1 MNVSKHAVSVG
12 ICLSVLIA
20 TSAQAKFKT
29 DEKAIAELGKVAV
42 ISVSFK
48 RNNTI
53 ELPASHPEYVM
64 MDTAEARVMEI
75 ISQAG
80 TFELTDASEVV
91 EHPQYA
97 SLTEDSG
104 KFHSYNYYYT
114 HGYRKIKL
122 SKAKKEAVA
131 LCEALGVDA
140 VVQLYFSGY
149 GKSSGGMMTQ
159 NNSVVMT
166 GEVTMV
172 DKNGK
177 TLISGKAK
185 SSPQHSGTTW
195 SKGSV
200 EISDPN
206 KPSGFYERMF
216 ASFLGHLRQDLGF
229 N

>member
-1 MNVSKHAVSVG
+1 MNVSKRAVTIG
-12 ICLSVLIA
+12 ICLSALVA

-42 ISVSFK
+42 ISVSFR
-48 RNNTI
+48 RNNTE

-80 TFELTDASEVV
+80 TFELADVSEVV
-91 EHPQYA
+91 GNLQYA
-97 SLTEDSG
+97 SLTEDSS

-131 LCEALGVDA
+131 LCEALSVDA

-149 GKSSGGMMTQ
+149 GKSSGGMVTT
-159 NNSVVMT
+159 NNAVVMS
-166 GEVTMV
+166 GEVTMI

-195 SKGSV
+195 TKGSI
-200 EISDPN
+200 E
-206 KPSGFYERMF
+206 
-216 ASFLGHLRQDLGF
+216 
-229 N
+229 

>member
-1 MNVSKHAVSVG
+1 MSTFKQAVTIG
-12 ICLSVLIA
+12 ICLSALAA
-20 TSAQAKFKT
+20 TSVQAKFKT

-48 RNNTI
+48 RNNTE

-75 ISQAG
+75 IGQGG

-91 EHPQYA
+91 ANPQYA
-97 SLTEDSG
+97 SITEDSS

-114 HGYRKIKL
+114 HGYRKINL
-122 SKAKKEAVA
+122 SKSKDAAIA

-149 GKSSGGMMTQ
+149 GKSGGGMMTQ

-166 GEVTMV
+166 GEVTMI
-172 DKNGK
+172 DKNG
-177 TLISGKAK
+177 
-185 SSPQHSGTTW
+185 
-195 SKGSV
+195 
-200 EISDPN
+200 
-206 KPSGFYERMF
+206 
-216 ASFLGHLRQDLGF
+216 
-229 N
+229 